1 MKFEGLTMNQLA
13 ERNAVLVQEL
23 EKAREV
29 TNCPDGVEL
38 QEHLKQ
44 LVAENLTLK
53 SAAKKV
59 IKLNREHAKERH
71 GNADIAESWNYVKV
85 LRNAKSETPAT
96 DSILRAAE
104 ARGVEKFVVK
114 TARQLFSPESN
125 AAQGLTYLA
134 CANEFVKQLREGKAE

>member
-1 MKFEGLTMNQLA
+1 MSELTA
-13 ERNAVLVQEL
+13 VQEL

-29 TNCPDGVEL
+29 TNCPQGVEL

-85 LRNAKSETPAT
+85 LRKAKSGTPAT
-96 DSILRAAE
+96 DSILREAE
-104 ARGVEKFVVK
+104 ARGVEK
-114 TARQLFSPESN
+114 
-125 AAQGLTYLA
+125 LA
-134 CANEFVKQLREGKAE
+134 SLSGNECQRYKSVNDRAGVRKWKSIVILCSDFATQLREGKAE

>member
-1 MKFEGLTMNQLA
+1 MTYLTAAQK
-13 ERNAVLVQEL
+13 L

-29 TNCPDGVEL
+29 TNCPQGVEL

-71 GNADIAESWNYVKV
+71 GNANIAESWNYVKV

-104 ARGVEKFVVK
+104 ARGVEK
-114 TARQLFSPESN
+114 
-125 AAQGLTYLA
+125 LA
-134 CANEFVKQLREGKAE
+134 SLAGNECQRYKSVNDRAGVRKWKSIVILCSDFATQLRKGDES